1 MIFIWLLFELV
12 IIVSANSVND
22 EESLVEFISQQILA
36 LNERKCN
43 SSLIE
48 PDEVYQH
55 FLNYITD
62 RSEHIFVNYENL
74 IKILK
79 SLEVKLL
86 PLK

>member
-48 PDEVYQH
+48 PDEV
-55 FLNYITD
+55 
-62 RSEHIFVNYENL
+62 
-74 IKILK
+74 
-79 SLEVKLL
+79 
-86 PLK
+86 